1 MKIKVIE
8 VGSTLIDAD
17 PEYQEPAIRAA
28 LDAGGDV
35 GDTIIDYTDTDTSN
49 ISCDKYAIACE
60 DDGTLLWHDWLTG
73 DRNAEAPPQARAWYA
88 GMSAADRAAEFA
100 KEA

>member
-17 PEYQEPAIRAA
+17 PAYQEVAVRAT

-35 GDTIIDYTDTDTSN
+35 GDVIVDYTDAERSN
-49 ISCDKYAIACE
+49 ISCDEYAIVCE
-60 DDGTLLWHDWLTG
+60 DDGALLWHGWLTG
-73 DRNAEAPPQARAWYA
+73 DRNAEPPPQAHAWFA

-100 KEA
+100 QEA